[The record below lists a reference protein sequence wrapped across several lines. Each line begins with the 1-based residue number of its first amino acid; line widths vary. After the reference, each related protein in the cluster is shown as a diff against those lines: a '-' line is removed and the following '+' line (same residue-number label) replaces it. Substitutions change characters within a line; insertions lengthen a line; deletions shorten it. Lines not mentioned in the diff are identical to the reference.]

1 MLTKHRND
9 NVRVSHRGCVTTNA
23 WPRQSSERLAQKL
36 DDSHDES
43 AQRLAKIRQRLGF
56 LCHDL
61 RTFSANTHAA
71 ERLNSSVHA
80 HFLGPPYLSPEDAL
94 YVQAY
99 DVAILRSPEAAP
111 DSESS
116 GSGPRKRTLAQFLER
131 GIDVLVETRRA
142 KGEAA
147 RDFVMCTSH
156 DLAPLLQEAC
166 GFPKQYFETRAFK
179 DAYQRWEK
187 EVRKAAKKG
196 RGAPGPV

>member
-1 MLTKHRND
+1 MRRVTHATVPEQALAPALIVSERRSPNILFVDRHAEIHPLPPCRQLPSTAMLTKHRSD

-116 GSGPRKRTLAQFLER
+116 LGNELSRSF
-131 GIDVLVETRRA
+131 
-142 KGEAA
+142 
-147 RDFVMCTSH
+147 
-156 DLAPLLQEAC
+156 
-166 GFPKQYFETRAFK
+166 
-179 DAYQRWEK
+179 W
-187 EVRKAAKKG
+187 
-196 RGAPGPV
+196 RGA